1 MMKALHNTF
10 FRKAAINTGVLAH
23 TKAWLSIIMNRENVG
38 NVVLHK
44 YSGVIWTRGREKQ
57 W

>member
-1 MMKALHNTF
+1 MKALHNTF

-23 TKAWLSIIMNRENVG
+23 TKAWLSIIMNRENMG

-44 YSGVIWTRGREKQ
+44 YSGVVWTRGREKQ